1 MEGMTLVAI
10 LGGTAGA
17 AIMSLLYL
25 IVAVAVYLCVG
36 TLLKR
41 TSWRKTTQTPHGS
54 TAVLILVC
62 FVVAVMFIATVLA
75 IDSYCTERGA
85 VERDIRAGIAAESP
99 LGDQVFRWDLD
110 LVAGGDAKSP
120 IYSII
125 IKPGSQSPW
134 AVLREEIRGNQNVE
148 IGYAYAIESSLP
160 LGLGVVDL
168 GDGSY
173 SVALVADEGQ
183 PNMRWQL
190 FAPWSME

>member
-1 MEGMTLVAI
+1 MTFVEV

-17 AIMSLLYL
+17 ILMPLLYL
-25 IVAVAVYLCVG
+25 AAVSAVYICAG
-36 TLLKR
+36 HYLKR
-41 TSWRKTTQTPHGS
+41 TSWGKITQTTLGG
-54 TAVLILVC
+54 TAVVILVC
-62 FVVAVMFIATVLA
+62 FIVAVMFIAAASA

-110 LVAGGDAKSP
+110 LVARGDAKHP
-120 IYSII
+120 VYSII

-134 AVLREEIRGNQNVE
+134 AVLQEEIRGNQNVE
-148 IGYAYAIESSLP
+148 IGYRYAIESSLP

-168 GDGSY
+168 GDGRY
-173 SVALVADEGQ
+173 SVALVADEGE